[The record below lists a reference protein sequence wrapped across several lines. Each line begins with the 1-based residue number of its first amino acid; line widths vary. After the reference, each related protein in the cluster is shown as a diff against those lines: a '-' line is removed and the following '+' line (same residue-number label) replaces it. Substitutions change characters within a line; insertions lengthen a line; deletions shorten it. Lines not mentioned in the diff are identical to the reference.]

1 LGGVLIR
8 GALNHLQR
16 YNDHMHTF
24 ISLGS
29 PHAGLN
35 VQQSAIIE
43 TGLWFMKAMKKKDD
57 RTCLD

>member
-1 LGGVLIR
+1 
-8 GALNHLQR
+8 
-16 YNDHMHTF
+16 MHTF